1 MNTFPI
7 GIMKVKSHILY
18 QACEYSVLCAPPVK
32 STCPSALFF
41 FWATSLLWNVT
52 IIQKALNISGSPK
65 LGEGNREKKDD
76 RCVTFYPISSK
87 LTSAR
92 GRPSGQKATLF
103 WASYLLK
110 KVVTISVAAAKR
122 SARASCTKTC
132 TWKNK
137 QAHFYN
143 CPWNI
148 MTPTFSKNIISN
160 AILWKLAAN
169 CWGPLVKQMAIK
181 CYPTYSTEAVV

>member
-1 MNTFPI
+1 MPER
-7 GIMKVKSHILY
+7 S
-18 QACEYSVLCAPPVK
+18 
-32 STCPSALFF
+32 FF

-143 CPWNI
+143 CLWNI